1 MLLQVIDACEK
12 GELGLGQQFLSF
24 CCHSVDV
31 LSCVLHLLN
40 QGYLRRQDERP
51 HVLEYVSAEPP
62 PAPSQAQAQPQV
74 AFQTVEI
81 KTAANPPSAE
91 RRQTFSTFR

>member
-1 MLLQVIDACEK
+1 VLLQVIDACEK

-51 HVLEYVSAEPP
+51 HVLEYVSAERTSPLGG
-62 PAPSQAQAQPQV
+62 QAQMV
-74 AFQTVEI
+74 FQRGLPDSSLDE
-81 KTAANPPSAE
+81 N
-91 RRQTFSTFR
+91 STDCLNW

>member
-12 GELGLGQQFLSF
+12 GRLGPSLQFLSF

-51 HVLEYVSAEPP
+51 HVLEYVSAEHTSPLGG
-62 PAPSQAQAQPQV
+62 QAQMV
-74 AFQTVEI
+74 FQ
-81 KTAANPPSAE
+81 
-91 RRQTFSTFR
+91 RRLPDSSSDDNSTDCLNW